1 MVIDP
6 LENVF
11 HSISTLILNSSCFS
25 WFGYQLKHVAPGNRR
40 QSWILD
46 STPLI
51 PAYRYWI
58 LNSLSAE
65 LGFWIPI
72 VCGIPDF
79 LNCIP
84 DSKAQDSEFFNS
96 KSCWITESGLP
107 YMGRNTT
114 PSHVC
119 QITLK
124 PRYSTYLWI
133 CYPCNNHSFIQGD
146 KRSK

>member
-6 LENVF
+6 LENVS

-72 VCGIPDF
+72 VCGITDS

-84 DSKAQDSEFFNS
+84 NSSTQKVAGLRNPDSLTWGETRLLLILAYYIKAALLH
-96 KSCWITESGLP
+96 LP
-107 YMGRNTT
+107 LDLL
-114 PSHVC
+114 S
-119 QITLK
+119 L
-124 PRYSTYLWI
+124 
-133 CYPCNNHSFIQGD
+133 
-146 KRSK
+146 